1 MKIGEFLRSCH
12 KEQIPFYLYHGNN
25 GYKIPCIECQ
35 FFKQDNFGIWKC
47 TSMFLSAC
55 QSEYWNWLN
64 EEISKPFK
72 C

>member
-12 KEQIPFYLYHGNN
+12 KEQIPFYLYN

-55 QSEYWNWLN
+55 QNEYWNWLN
-64 EEISKPFK
+64 EEINKPFK
-72 C
+72 R